1 MSVEKE
7 RLYLEKGLTGQL
19 DNIFHIMSLLPNHVW
34 QHVNNDPDTDMY
46 VMLKTVT
53 VETKVTIKD

>member
-1 MSVEKE
+1 MSIKKK
-7 RLYLEKGLTGQL
+7 RIYLEKGQTGQM
-19 DNIFHIMSLLPNHVW
+19 DEIYHIMSLIPNHVW
-34 QHVNNDPDTDMY
+34 QHVNDEPDTDEY